1 MINMTKQQCPGNLI
15 LLLVFAVLFNTSLSS
30 QIIQDEAPRDRYY
43 MRKARVTN
51 FWEMKDFRD
60 VFYVDKYL
68 LGRQRI
74 SGNISYNFQRVLLGE
89 SPKLDY
95 EYRSAL
101 SIFTRIRLY
110 EEISFNTTFYVDF
123 NKRAAARWISDYA
136 YSLGRYNWRPF
147 KLNFGYENYQNN
159 KYTDNLDQWAEKA
172 MEGYLF
178 LSYGLALP
186 DKLFRYVKIDS
197 TSAFRVTPFVRF
209 AARYRD
215 EVEKVHYE
223 GKPTAGVSARLTL
236 FWNIYVEAATYYYF
250 TDIGYRQ
257 LPWDPDYSY
266 GFGYFDYR
274 AFRLSLT
281 YGNWAVNRFPGKK
294 NYFQHYGFLDGNFR
308 LVLNWQW

>member
-1 MINMTKQQCPGNLI
+1 MMKKNIQAP
-15 LLLVFAVLFNTSLSS
+15 FVLFTFLLNIFTGPLFS

-60 VFYVDKYL
+60 MFHVDKYL

-74 SGNISYNFQRVLLGE
+74 SGNLSYNFQRVLLSE
-89 SPKLDY
+89 TPKPDY

-101 SIFTRIRLY
+101 ALFTRIRFY
-110 EEISFNTTFYVDF
+110 EEISFNTTFYLDF
-123 NKRAAARWISDYA
+123 NKRAAARWIADYT
-136 YSLGRYNWRPF
+136 YSIGRYNWRPF

-159 KYTDNLDQWAEKA
+159 KYTDNADQFAEKA
-172 MEGYLF
+172 MEGYFF
-178 LSYGLALP
+178 LSYGLAVP
-186 DKLFRYVKIDS
+186 DNLFRYVRIDS
-197 TSAFRVTPFVRF
+197 TTAFRVTPFVRW

-215 EVEKVHYE
+215 EFESVHYE
-223 GKPTAGVSARLTL
+223 GKPCAGTSARLTL
-236 FWNIYVEAATYYYF
+236 FWNLYVEGAVYYYF
-250 TDIGYRQ
+250 NDVGYRQ

-294 NYFQHYGFLDGNFR
+294 NYFPHYGLLDGNFR
-308 LVLNWQW
+308 LVANWQW

>member
-1 MINMTKQQCPGNLI
+1 MVKKKSPLKNLI
-15 LLLVFAVLFNTSLSS
+15 NKVLLLLLIYCNATA

-43 MRKARVTN
+43 MRKARITN

-74 SGNISYNFQRVLLGE
+74 SGNISYNFQRVLLSE
-89 SPKLDY
+89 TPKLNY
-95 EYRSAL
+95 QYRSAL
-101 SIFTRIRLY
+101 GFFTRIRFY

-123 NKRAAARWISDYA
+123 NRKAAARWISDYT
-136 YSLGRYNWRPF
+136 YSIGRYNWRPF

-159 KYTDNLDQWAEKA
+159 KYTDNLDQFAQKA
-172 MEGYLF
+172 SEGYFF

-186 DKLFRYVKIDS
+186 DNVFKYIAIDS
-197 TSAFRVTPFVRF
+197 TTAFRVTPFVRWAF
-209 AARYRD
+209 RYRD
-215 EVEKVHYE
+215 EMEQIHYE
-223 GKPTAGVSARLTL
+223 GKPCAGTSARLTL
-236 FWNIYVEAATYYYF
+236 FWNLYVEGAVYYYF
-250 TDIGYRQ
+250 DDIGYRQ

-281 YGNWAVNRFPGKK
+281 YGNWAVNRFPGKR
-294 NYFQHYGFLDGNFR
+294 NYFPHYGFLDGNFR
-308 LVLNWQW
+308 IVANWQW